1 MTIIFCL
8 FNYFPFGGL
17 QRDFMRIAK
26 ACQQRGYEVEVY
38 TTKWEGAKDPTL
50 AIHVVPISGITN
62 HARARS
68 FAQQMHNL
76 LLNRENHI
84 VVGFNKMP
92 GLDIY
97 YAADVCYQE
106 RIATTRGWWYRLLP
120 RYKQWLAL
128 EESVFKA
135 GQATDILLISAKQQ
149 AAFTACYG
157 TESER
162 FHLLP
167 PGISRDR
174 MATTEAKLI
183 RSAIR
188 EQLDLAANQFM
199 LLMVGSGYQTK
210 GLDRAILGLAA
221 LPDELR
227 THTHLY
233 VIGKGDAAPFLAL
246 AKQHA
251 VSANVHILGARDD
264 VPHYLQAADLL
275 LQPSYHENTGTV
287 ILEALA
293 AGLPV
298 LTTAVC
304 GYAHYVVEAKAG
316 VVLPEAF
323 QQASW
328 NAALQ
333 QLLTS
338 DNLPELSANGLAFAN
353 IADIYSMPERAV
365 DIIEKKVKQ
374 RVLSG

>member
-1 MTIIFCL
+1 MKIIFCL

-26 ACQQRGYEVEVY
+26 ECQKRGLEIEVY
-38 TTKWEGAKDPTL
+38 TTKWEGEKDPAL
-50 AIHVVPISGITN
+50 PIHIVPITGITN
-62 HARARS
+62 HRRARA
-68 FAQQMHNL
+68 FAHEMSKI
-76 LLNRENHI
+76 LLNKENYV

-97 YAADVCYQE
+97 YAADVCYQA
-106 RIATTRGWWYRLLP
+106 RILATRGWLYRLLP
-120 RYKQWLAL
+120 RYRQWLAL
-128 EESVFKA
+128 EEAVFKA
-135 GQATDILLISAKQQ
+135 GQSTDILLISPQQQ
-149 AAFTACYG
+149 AAFSECYG

-174 MATTEAKLI
+174 LAPTDAALI
-183 RSAIR
+183 RRAIR
-188 EQLDLAANQFM
+188 EQLGLTANQPM

-210 GLDRAILGLAA
+210 GLDRTILGLAA
-221 LPDELR
+221 LPKELR
-227 THTHLY
+227 LKTNLY
-233 VIGKGDAAPFLAL
+233 VIGKGDATPFLAL
-246 AKQHA
+246 AKKHK

-264 VPHYLQAADLL
+264 VPNYLLAADLL

-304 GYAHYVVEAKAG
+304 GYAHYVSEAKAG
-316 VVLPEAF
+316 VVLPAEF

-338 DNLPELSANGLAFAN
+338 TNLAELSANGLAFAK
-353 IADIYSMPERAV
+353 IADIYSMPERVV
-365 DIIEKKVKQ
+365 DIIEQKVKQ
-374 RVLSG
+374 RVLS